1 MMLISEEL
9 SVFFF
14 EHSESNVLKVE
25 STVVDRKAGWN
36 VDLYVVLKV
45 QGYI

>member
-1 MMLISEEL
+1 
-9 SVFFF
+9 
-14 EHSESNVLKVE
+14 VE

-45 QGYI
+45 QEDVSE